1 MNTEAQ
7 VSDSSEQYLIPWRYD
22 SIAETAREEGKIHF
36 FFMAGEGYPTNP
48 GGNNPEKW
56 GDSCLITFPDGQLI
70 LIDTGMPAYAPV
82 LVENLRRLGVT
93 RLDHL
98 ILTHQHDDH
107 TGAIYAPDGILD
119 HFPVSQGWWSGTYN
133 GNWHDPQMLDK
144 IFAAHHVPFQP
155 LSEGASFAFGES
167 VIRILSPEQ
176 NREISSRD
184 TEGIND
190 TSIVLKIV
198 FRSFSALFTG
208 DIHPQKESELVRK
221 YGDGLRADLL
231 KMPHHGNNTSVSDL
245 LPETVHPKIAV
256 ATGRDLVTDIME
268 KHYAKTGTV
277 ILTDL
282 LNGYIYISTDGE
294 KIDRETSRKQ
304 S

>member
-1 MNTEAQ
+1 MKTET
-7 VSDSSEQYLIPWRYD
+7 SDIAERYLIPRTYD
-22 SIAETAREEGKIHF
+22 SAARTDGKLHF
-36 FFMAGEGYPTNP
+36 FFMAGEGFPANP

-56 GDSCLITFPDGQLI
+56 GDSCVAVFPNGQVI

-82 LVENLRRLGVT
+82 LLENLRRLGVT
-93 RLDHL
+93 HLDHL

-107 TGAIYAPDGILD
+107 TGAVYAPDGLLD
-119 HFPVSQGWWSGTYN
+119 HFKVSQGWWSGTYN

-155 LSEGASFAFGES
+155 LFEGASLQIGES
-167 VIRILSPEQ
+167 SIRILSPARDGET
-176 NREISSRD
+176 SCRD

-198 FRSFSALFTG
+198 YHSFSALFTG
-208 DIHPQKESELVRK
+208 DIHPQKENELIRK
-221 YGDGLRADLL
+221 YGDSLRADLL

-245 LPETVHPKIAV
+245 LPETVRPKIAA
-256 ATGRDLVTDIME
+256 ATGWECVTDIME
-268 KHYAKTGTV
+268 KHYRKTGTV

-282 LNGYIYISTDGE
+282 LNGYIHISTDGE
-294 KIDRETSRKQ
+294 NIYWETSRQ
-304 S
+304 MTDRSE